1 MREQDIDKSLHIVTT
16 GEQLQFYKSLQF
28 HRYEAT
34 PYLHLQQL
42 IREYEFKASDRIVD
56 FGCGKGRLNF
66 FLYHY
71 TGATVTGIEMNEEY
85 YRLAL
90 ENREYYRKKY
100 GSDDS
105 IHFFFGFAEEYP
117 IHKQD
122 HIFYFFNPFSIHIFR
137 NIIHR
142 ILQSVEENDR
152 DIKLILYYASEEYID
167 FLENMGMFQLRSEV
181 ICSQANP
188 FERFSIYGLAF

>member
-1 MREQDIDKSLHIVTT
+1 MREEDFDKSLHIVTT
-16 GEQLQFYKSLQF
+16 GEQLNFYKSLQF

-34 PYLHLQQL
+34 PNLHLQQL
-42 IREYEFKASDRIVD
+42 VREHEFKPSDRIVD

-66 FLYHY
+66 FLYHH
-71 TGATVTGIEMNEEY
+71 TGATVTGVEMNEEY
-85 YRLAL
+85 YHLAL
-90 ENREYYRKKY
+90 ENRENYRKKY
-100 GSDDS
+100 GSDHS
-105 IHFFFGFAEEYP
+105 NHFFLGFAEEYP

-142 ILQSVEENDR
+142 ILQSVEENKR
-152 DIKLILYYASEEYID
+152 EITLILYYASDEYID
-167 FLENMGMFQLRSEV
+167 FLESMGIFQQTSEI
-181 ICSQANP
+181 ICSKGNR